1 MPIPAASP
9 SINTILQRDIM
20 MTDDEKEEAEKKHG
34 RIADRVEDKVRHDD
48 ETLEEKKDSKASD

>member
-1 MPIPAASP
+1 
-9 SINTILQRDIM
+9 M